1 MKIELTGAKF
11 LTLPELGELTARLDA
26 LHQKTIKTID
36 RLEGEI
42 EAQKGRVA
50 KHWEGIRALGPAD
63 RGRVMAEQA
72 SAAIRAIREN
82 ARPELNS
89 IMREAGASYGP
100 LVGQRPY
107 WASKAVV
114 LNRQG
119 LGTSRRNSLE
129 ETAEQARQVGL
140 AGLAQLAIGTG
151 DLVLTAVVVNENDRC
166 READRG
172 FSTAEFLS
180 LIPGLDEFEKAK
192 QYMLIGENRMTAIA
206 LAIRTWQIA
215 RPAPVARVSMAYSK
229 MGEDG
234 PIIEE
239 LAEIA
244 EASANSA
251 A

>member
-1 MKIELTGAKF
+1 
-11 LTLPELGELTARLDA
+11 
-26 LHQKTIKTID
+26 
-36 RLEGEI
+36 
-42 EAQKGRVA
+42 
-50 KHWEGIRALGPAD
+50 
-63 RGRVMAEQA
+63 MAEQA

-100 LVGQRPY
+100 LVSQRPY

-129 ETAEQARQVGL
+129 ETAEHARQVGL

-151 DLVLTAVVVNENDRC
+151 DLMLAAVVVNENDRR
-166 READRG
+166 RESERG
-172 FSTAEFLS
+172 FSTGEFLS
-180 LIPGLDEFEKAK
+180 LMQGLDEFEKAK

-215 RPAPVARVSMAYSK
+215 RPAPIARVSMAYAK
-229 MGEDG
+229 LGEDG
-234 PIIEE
+234 AIVEE

-244 EASANSA
+244 EAA
-251 A
+251 ADAQG